1 MDFMFYAFDPIVN
14 EAANWFYMSGGRA
27 SVPVVFWG
35 VINRG
40 GEQAAQHSQALHAMF
55 SHAPGL
61 KVVMPATPYDAKGL
75 MVAAIRDDNP
85 VVFIDDRWLYDTEGV
100 VPEELYSVPIGKGAI
115 KKEGKDVSLIASS
128 FMVGESMKAA
138 SELEK
143 HGIYAEVLDL
153 RTVKPLDVDMILK
166 SVEKT
171 GRAVIVDSGWKTCG
185 LAAEISAIIAEND
198 IRALK
203 SPICRITLPDIPAPA
218 ARSMENG
225 YYVKHPKIVD
235 SVRNLVAANV

>member
-1 MDFMFYAFDPIVN
+1 MTGAAVGAALAGMRAVVVHPRMDFMLYAFDPIVN
-14 EAANWFYMSGGRA
+14 EAANWFYMSGGKA

-85 VVFIDDRWLYDTEGV
+85 VVFMDDRWLYDTEGE

-115 KKEGKDVSLIASS
+115 QEG
-128 FMVGESMKAA
+128 GEGRFLDRLLLHGRRIPESCIGIGEIRYRRRGSRPANGQAA
-138 SELEK
+138 
-143 HGIYAEVLDL
+143 G
-153 RTVKPLDVDMILK
+153 
-166 SVEKT
+166 
-171 GRAVIVDSGWKTCG
+171 CG
-185 LAAEISAIIAEND
+185 HD
-198 IRALK
+198 PQIRG
-203 SPICRITLPDIPAPA
+203 
-218 ARSMENG
+218 ENG
-225 YYVKHPKIVD
+225 PRGD
-235 SVRNLVAANV
+235 C